1 MSDVIERRLRD
12 RWRSP
17 GDTRRAG
24 RVMIGVGTV
33 GAVVI
38 AVGTVVGW
46 VFVGQLT
53 DTSDDT
59 LDVTIQA
66 LDAID
71 DTIDLADDVLG
82 STTEA
87 VGALA
92 GTLSA
97 VSGSF
102 DTGTQ
107 AIDDIAALADT
118 IGPSLEDAGSTV
130 RRLEGIGD
138 DIDSV
143 LSALS
148 NVPFGPDYDPSAGL
162 GDTFGQ
168 LAASLEELPDQL
180 ESTSTS
186 LTDFTGSAGEL
197 QAELDRLTS
206 SVEQISGD
214 LVDTG
219 DLIDDY
225 RAGVGDARA
234 LAAATNEDL
243 DRSATLLRILLVL
256 GGITLLVAQIVPLW
270 LGRSLLDEA
279 DRLDPLTP
287 GAP

>member
-17 GDTRRAG
+17 SDTRRAG

-33 GAVVI
+33 GAVIV

-46 VFVGQLT
+46 VFVGQLA

-66 LDAID
+66 LDAVD
-71 DTIDLADDVLG
+71 DTIDLADDVLV

-102 DTGTQ
+102 DTGTR

-118 IGPSLEDAGSTV
+118 IGPSLDDAGSTV
-130 RRLEGIGD
+130 RRLESIGD

-168 LAASLEELPDQL
+168 LAETLEELPAQL
-180 ESTSTS
+180 ESTSSS

-197 QAELDRLTS
+197 RAELDSLTS
-206 SVEQISGD
+206 SVEQISAD

-225 RAGVGDARA
+225 RASVGDART
-234 LAAATNEDL
+234 LAATTNEDL
-243 DRSATLLRILLVL
+243 DRSTTLLRVLLVL

-279 DRLDPLTP
+279 DRLDALTP

>member
-1 MSDVIERRLRD
+1 VSDVVERRLRD

-17 GDTRRAG
+17 RDTRRAG
-24 RVMIGVGTV
+24 RVMIGVGSV
-33 GAVVI
+33 GAVIV
-38 AVGTVVGW
+38 AFGTVVGW
-46 VFVGQLT
+46 VFVGELT

-59 LDVTIQA
+59 LNVTIQA

-71 DTIDLADDVLG
+71 DTIDLADEVLV
-82 STTEA
+82 STTDA

-92 GTLSA
+92 GTLGA

-118 IGPSLEDAGSTV
+118 IGPTLDDAGSTV

-148 NVPFGPDYDPSAGL
+148 NVPFGPDYDPAAGL

-168 LAASLEELPDQL
+168 LAETLEALPEQL
-180 ESTSTS
+180 ASTSTS
-186 LTDFTGSAGEL
+186 LTEFTGSAGEL
-197 QAELDRLTS
+197 QAELDTLPS
-206 SVEQISGD
+206 SVEQISAD

-219 DLIDDY
+219 NLIDDY
-225 RAGVGDARA
+225 RASVGGARA
-234 LAAATNEDL
+234 LAVATNEDL
-243 DRSATLLRILLVL
+243 DDSATLLRVLLVL

-279 DRLDPLTP
+279 DRLDTLMP
-287 GAP
+287 GEP